1 MITASYLTGTVTPV
15 RRVPLW
21 LKILSVVAIF
31 TAGGVAL
38 AIVPSGQVAVS
49 PHKPLDLRDRILIDG
64 KRVDPPNGRMFL
76 VGVQEAEVS
85 VLQQW
90 LLSLDKAVTLSPA
103 IAGSTQ
109 SQEEA
114 KDKAAI
120 TTSKQVA
127 TAVALR
133 MLGEKV
139 PITGSGADVTFVDPS
154 GPAATVLKSGD
165 RIVSLNGQ
173 PVRTSVDVTDRI
185 SQMKPGTRVL
195 LGIRRAARPAIVKL
209 RTAAPV
215 SGDETRLSRIGVAV
229 DTPDLKI
236 KLPIKV
242 EFSTGEIVGPS
253 AGLAF
258 ALTLYDARSAVDLLR
273 GRYVVAT
280 GALALDGS
288 VQPVGGVRQKA
299 IATQRAGYD
308 LMLVPAANADEARKA
323 VKEFC
328 DGAKCVTVVP
338 VSSAQQ
344 AVELLRLDSQ
354 ELDQR
359 INA

>member
-1 MITASYLTGTVTPV
+1 
-15 RRVPLW
+15 
-21 LKILSVVAIF
+21 VAI
-31 TAGGVAL
+31 
-38 AIVPSGQVAVS
+38 S
-49 PHKPLDLRDRILIDG
+49 PHKPLDLRDRVLVEG
-64 KRVDPPNGRMFL
+64 KRVDPPNGRLFL

-90 LLSLDKAVTLSPA
+90 LLSLDKAVTMTPKDTSD
-103 IAGSTQ
+103 
-109 SQEEA
+109 SQLQA
-114 KDKAAI
+114 DKKDRAAI
-120 TTSKQVA
+120 VTSKQVA

-139 PITGSGADVTFVDPS
+139 PITGSGADIIFVAKD
-154 GPAATVLKSGD
+154 GPAASVLKPGD
-165 RIVSLNGQ
+165 RIVTLNGK

-185 SQMKPGTRVL
+185 ASLPPGTRIT
-195 LGIRRAARPAIVKL
+195 LGIRRAARPAIVTL
-209 RTAAPV
+209 RTASPV
-215 SGDETRLSRIGVAV
+215 QGDITRRSRIGIAL

-236 KLPIKV
+236 KLPVKV
-242 EFSTGEIVGPS
+242 DFSTGEIVGPS

-258 ALTLYDARSAVDLLR
+258 ALAVFDSRSAVDLLR

-288 VQPVGGVRQKA
+288 VQPVGGIRQKA

-308 LMLVPAANADEARKA
+308 LLLVPVANAPDARKA

-328 DGAKCVTVVP
+328 EGGKCVKIVP
-338 VSSAQQ
+338 VSSAQE

-354 ELDQR
+354 ELEQR
-359 INA
+359 ITA